1 MVAKS
6 SGDKGRDNPTAG
18 GDKGTGCLFRFRETF
33 RITGL
38 LYKGATSDRE
48 EIKEWTEAPAYFSKK
63 WWSRPLLGIVPGVNI
78 VLAMLG
84 VAGVI
89 PMTWFGLA
97 FGLFV
102 IGSFGLIKPVSNLQR
117 VYDKK
122 LRILS
127 IYAELISL
135 IENRK

>member
-1 MVAKS
+1 M
-6 SGDKGRDNPTAG
+6 
-18 GDKGTGCLFRFRETF
+18 
-33 RITGL
+33 
-38 LYKGATSDRE
+38 
-48 EIKEWTEAPAYFSKK
+48 
-63 WWSRPLLGIVPGVNI
+63 GIVPGVNI
-78 VLAMLG
+78 VMAMLG

-102 IGSFGLIKPVSNLQR
+102 IGSFGLIKHVSNLQR

-135 IENRK
+135 IENREMNAPLLRHLKAELQLMPRYMA